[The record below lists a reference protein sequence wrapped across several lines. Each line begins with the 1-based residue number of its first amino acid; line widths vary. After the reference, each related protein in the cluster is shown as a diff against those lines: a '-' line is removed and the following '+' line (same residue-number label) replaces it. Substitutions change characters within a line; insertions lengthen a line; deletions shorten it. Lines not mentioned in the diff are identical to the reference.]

1 MGSKPPQPRKGQQSF
16 PFQTLPHEPK
26 TAGRKAA
33 QVRLKRFGKIYLQN
47 SVNNSKIIAKGNEMA
62 AGGAGMRLFRMI
74 VSIFVMLIA
83 GLIGFFVGIRID
95 EAMGGAILFSLIAG
109 IACVIYVIEN
119 QEK

>member
-1 MGSKPPQPRKGQQSF
+1 
-16 PFQTLPHEPK
+16 
-26 TAGRKAA
+26 
-33 QVRLKRFGKIYLQN
+33 
-47 SVNNSKIIAKGNEMA
+47 MA

-95 EAMGGAILFSLIAG
+95 EAMGGAG
-109 IACVIYVIEN
+109 IACVIYAIEN

>member
-1 MGSKPPQPRKGQQSF
+1 
-16 PFQTLPHEPK
+16 
-26 TAGRKAA
+26 
-33 QVRLKRFGKIYLQN
+33 
-47 SVNNSKIIAKGNEMA
+47 MA

-109 IACVIYVIEN
+109 IACVIYAIEN
-119 QEK
+119 QEKWKRAKQQPLESVLSEGCCYFTSHIHIF